1 MLICDV
7 IKAYIFHNFPG
18 RKPTDRESGTV
29 REWVRV
35 FLILGVLIVHLKICF
50 CWKLV
55 FQLRQIRLNLTKF
68 CDTFDWSNF
77 QFGSD
82 TVTTVSFSITVP
94 TINQTLK
101 MLISKFKNYI
111 AGTILF
117 QLFFSNTVIY
127 SILTFVRNKRKSER
141 LEISHQTICP
151 TINPEIEINN
161 SKSFISLSNASIIVT
176 NDLLNGACWSRGRPR
191 TLSVLSPYSSEWIIR
206 S

>member
-1 MLICDV
+1 MFRRCGQISIIAWIEQDLASDQNRFWTFKNENATFWISGPNPCQINCLFV
-7 IKAYIFHNFPG
+7 TSSKHIFFIVFREESPRTVNQGQFVS
-18 RKPTDRESGTV
+18 ESGYS
-29 REWVRV
+29 W
-35 FLILGVLIVHLKICF
+35 FWGVLIVHLKICF

-101 MLISKFKNYI
+101 MLIPKFKNYI

-127 SILTFVRNKRKSER
+127 SILTFCEKYTVIGKIRNKPSDNM
-141 LEISHQTICP
+141 S
-151 TINPEIEINN
+151 
-161 SKSFISLSNASIIVT
+161 
-176 NDLLNGACWSRGRPR
+176 DD
-191 TLSVLSPYSSEWIIR
+191 
-206 S
+206 